1 MNIIEDKLTIFYGF
15 FQNFLISILKS
26 SSINSS
32 ASSLIMISTLS
43 LFEYIT
49 MCSQLASLE
58 ETKSIVIVN

>member
-1 MNIIEDKLTIFYGF
+1 MNIIEDKLNIFYRF
-15 FQNFLISILKS
+15 FQKFLISILKS

-32 ASSLIMISTLS
+32 ASSLIMISMLS

-58 ETKSIVIVN
+58 EMKSIVIVN

>member
-43 LFEYIT
+43 LFEYST

-58 ETKSIVIVN
+58 ETKSVVIVN